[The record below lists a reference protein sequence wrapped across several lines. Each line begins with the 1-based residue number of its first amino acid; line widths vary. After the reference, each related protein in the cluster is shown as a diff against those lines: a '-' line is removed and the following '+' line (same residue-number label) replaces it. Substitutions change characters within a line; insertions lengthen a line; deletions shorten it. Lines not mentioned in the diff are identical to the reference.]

1 MFGGGDLGGF
11 GGYGGF
17 GGFGGTQGGGGFGG
31 GGMTQGMAGGGGGFY
46 NSPNRQSVGGFG
58 SAPISPGTGRGKT
71 DFSAR
76 ESMGLIPVTAAMINN
91 AMNEMEV
98 GDINFK
104 FHGKEASMVE
114 IVGAV
119 IDIQRRTDSGIEY
132 TIDDGTGCVQAKR
145 FVDSSL
151 SAMTG
156 APPTDD
162 IQVGQYVSV
171 VGRLRRLNVESNI
184 NAHHIEVLSTP
195 DRIAYHMIAVA
206 HAMVMLTDE
215 IPKMK
220 AALQGSGNPQPPQT
234 NQAMK
239 TPQQQNFGQTST
251 YQTQASRPLMQRM
264 SSAGGNAVLARAR
277 QLLLPELRAAFGG
290 MNAAFSRQQ
299 VLMRFSTRF
308 HHDEINQLLQALTDD
323 GQLYTTD
330 DDDHFKMSGA

>member
-1 MFGGGDLGGF
+1 
-11 GGYGGF
+11 
-17 GGFGGTQGGGGFGG
+17 
-31 GGMTQGMAGGGGGFY
+31 
-46 NSPNRQSVGGFG
+46 
-58 SAPISPGTGRGKT
+58 
-71 DFSAR
+71 
-76 ESMGLIPVTAAMINN
+76 
-91 AMNEMEV
+91 
-98 GDINFK
+98 
-104 FHGKEASMVE
+104 
-114 IVGAV
+114 
-119 IDIQRRTDSGIEY
+119 
-132 TIDDGTGCVQAKR
+132 AKR

-151 SAMTG
+151 SAMAG

-184 NAHHIEVLSTP
+184 NAHRIEVLSTTRAVSEGRSFLEGDCVLLKCLRP

-239 TPQQQNFGQTST
+239 TPQQQNFGQAST